1 MSQQPILT
9 TERLLLRP
17 FKLADAPEVQR
28 LAGDRAIADTTVAIP
43 YPYPDGV
50 AEDWISK
57 HANWFAEG
65 KQVTFAITRKLDD
78 ALIGAINL
86 MEVSKAHQAEL
97 GYWIGKPYWS
107 QGFCT
112 EAASAVLRYAFTELG
127 LIRVHSRHMGR
138 NPASGRV
145 MQKLSMKHEGCRR
158 QHEKKWDKFEDVEL
172 YGILKHEWEAAG
184 RHV

>member
-97 GYWIGKPYWS
+97 G
-107 QGFCT
+107 
-112 EAASAVLRYAFTELG
+112 
-127 LIRVHSRHMGR
+127 
-138 NPASGRV
+138 
-145 MQKLSMKHEGCRR
+145 
-158 QHEKKWDKFEDVEL
+158 
-172 YGILKHEWEAAG
+172 
-184 RHV
+184 